1 MHLLLVVKYKQ
12 IFFTVA
18 DVKKNFYF
26 CNGKIL
32 IVKEKCIG

>member
-1 MHLLLVVKYKQ
+1 MEIKPGNADAKD
-12 IFFTVA
+12 FSVA